1 MGSASIS
8 TPWRPTPTSRWST
21 PPSTR
26 TGSEPSTPRL
36 VVACFT
42 PFGLTGPYAGYRAD
56 DITLYAL
63 GGPMIQTGVR
73 EREPLKLAGNQIQYQ
88 WGAVGAVATLGA
100 VLRAEATGEGALL
113 DIAGLETQVGSIDRQ
128 INHLLWRQWTGR
140 EVTRASRG
148 ASALLPSG
156 YFPCLDGYV
165 ATVFIASWL
174 PRLLDLL
181 DDPELRQRC
190 ASPDWATDPDL
201 PGLLEAGVYSW
212 LADRTRAQAMADG
225 ARYRLPFAPFNG
237 PADLHVD
244 PHFVARGF
252 FVDRDGDRVPRP
264 PLRFHPPPD
273 PRPGAGDGA
282 VERRPARRLGARP
295 GRSAP
300 TGGDPGAGPDRGVV
314 GAVRH
319 DVAVRSRRRSDPGGQ
334 PVVLPGHHPGQ
345 LRPPGP
351 GGAVEHRPLHRL
363 LSGHGSRRPPVE
375 PLGQLRRPLP

>member
-1 MGSASIS
+1 MADADVVVVDAAVDAN
-8 TPWRPTPTSRWST
+8 RLRA
-21 PPSTR
+21 
-26 TGSEPSTPRL
+26 EYPRL

-190 ASPDWATDPDL
+190 ASPHWATDPDL

-244 PHFVARGF
+244 PAFR
-252 FVDRDGDRVPRP
+252 
-264 PLRFHPPPD
+264 
-273 PRPGAGDGA
+273 
-282 VERRPARRLGARP
+282 
-295 GRSAP
+295 
-300 TGGDPGAGPDRGVV
+300 
-314 GAVRH
+314 
-319 DVAVRSRRRSDPGGQ
+319 
-334 PVVLPGHHPGQ
+334 
-345 LRPPGP
+345 
-351 GGAVEHRPLHRL
+351 
-363 LSGHGSRRPPVE
+363 GSR
-375 PLGQLRRPLP
+375 LLRRPRR

>member
-1 MGSASIS
+1 MDKARPGSALPLDGVRVIE
-8 TPWRPTPTSRWST
+8 TATGVAGPYAAKLLGDLGATVTKLE
-21 PPSTR
+21 PPGGDWTR
-26 TGSEPSTPRL
+26 RHGPFPEGRTDPERSALFIHLNAAKVLRSPDLDREPGSEGTFRSRRPGRRRRLVVVDATVDANRLRVEHPGL

-190 ASPDWATDPDL
+190 ASPAL
-201 PGLLEAGVYSW
+201 GN
-212 LADRTRAQAMADG
+212 R
-225 ARYRLPFAPFNG
+225 
-237 PADLHVD
+237 
-244 PHFVARGF
+244 
-252 FVDRDGDRVPRP
+252 PRP
-264 PLRFHPPPD
+264 ARPAGGGGVQLAGGSH
-273 PRPGAGDGA
+273 PRPGHGRRCPVSAA
-282 VERRPARRLGARP
+282 LRPVQRPRRPARRSPFR
-295 GRSAP
+295 
-300 TGGDPGAGPDRGVV
+300 
-314 GAVRH
+314 
-319 DVAVRSRRRSDPGGQ
+319 
-334 PVVLPGHHPGQ
+334 
-345 LRPPGP
+345 
-351 GGAVEHRPLHRL
+351 
-363 LSGHGSRRPPVE
+363 GSR
-375 PLGQLRRPLP
+375 LLRRPRR